1 MKVILRRRYMR
12 RFTVVFILY
21 VLFFCM
27 NLNIYQNKLI
37 NDVKNINPYI
47 RETSFIVEDF
57 NNNRIKEGNINQ
69 YIKRIDNL
77 KSGISSIENNKY
89 IQAYIDY
96 KVISLEK
103 LKIAINNKL
112 NDKEK
117 LKNSISEYNRYNKLS
132 QDEIQK
138 KLKKTL
144 IRVTKIDE
152 TS

>member
-1 MKVILRRRYMR
+1 MR

>member
-1 MKVILRRRYMR
+1 MKK
-12 RFTVVFILY
+12 FTAVFIFY

-37 NDVKNINPYI
+37 NDINNINPYI
-47 RETSFIVEDF
+47 RETNFIVEDF
-57 NNNRIKEGNINQ
+57 NHNRIKQDNIDE

-77 KSGISSIENNKY
+77 KSGLSSIEDTKSIELY
-89 IQAYIDY
+89 VDY
-96 KVISLEK
+96 KKISLEK
-103 LKIAINNKL
+103 LKKAINNRIY
-112 NDKEK
+112 NKEK
-117 LKNSISEYNRYNKLS
+117 LKRNINEYNTYNRLS

-144 IRVTKIDE
+144 IRVTKLDE

>member
-1 MKVILRRRYMR
+1 MR

-89 IQAYIDY
+89 LQAYIDY